1 MHIHSMHLLLSMA
14 SLAAASTEESS
25 SSSSNLLPPSF
36 THPAFL
42 PSSMRSSPTKSS
54 IHGPDDGLSSNVL
67 LHEPYES
74 CPNSDLGSLSNE
86 PLNSLVNS
94 ALFMDAMQQE
104 LVVVVGQSAQH
115 RATCSPNECMCDTDD
130 VMGSSPASLT
140 PPPILQRG
148 WVLSGRDSNDDA
160 HDRSFSSSSQSDSAE
175 RTTPGTT
182 ADHEGAKK
190 LRTETKTKSALERHH
205 HQQLQGIRQ
214 QSSPTHRLS
223 FMVSNSLLWMV
234 TMVRNAVLA

>member
-1 MHIHSMHLLLSMA
+1 VHIHSMHLLLSMA
-14 SLAAASTEESS
+14 ALAAASTEESS

-54 IHGPDDGLSSNVL
+54 IHGPDDGLSSNFL
-67 LHEPYES
+67 LHQPYES
-74 CPNSDLGSLSNE
+74 CPNSGLESSSNE
-86 PLNSLVNS
+86 PLNSLVYS

-104 LVVVVGQSAQH
+104 LIVGQSAQH
-115 RATCSPNECMCDTDD
+115 RATCSPNESMCDTDD
-130 VMGSSPASLT
+130 VMGSSPALLT
-140 PPPILQRG
+140 PLPILQRG

-160 HDRSFSSSSQSDSAE
+160 HDRSFSFSSQSDDAE
-175 RTTPGTT
+175 RTTPRTT

-190 LRTETKTKSALERHH
+190 LRTETKTTSALARHH
-205 HQQLQGIRQ
+205 HQQVQGIRQ

>member
-1 MHIHSMHLLLSMA
+1 
-14 SLAAASTEESS
+14 
-25 SSSSNLLPPSF
+25 
-36 THPAFL
+36 
-42 PSSMRSSPTKSS
+42 MRSSPTKSS
-54 IHGPDDGLSSNVL
+54 IHGPDDGLSSNFL
-67 LHEPYES
+67 LHQPYES
-74 CPNSDLGSLSNE
+74 CPNSGLGSLSNE
-86 PLNSLVNS
+86 PLNSLVIS

-104 LVVVVGQSAQH
+104 LVVLVGQSAQH

-140 PPPILQRG
+140 PPILQRG

-160 HDRSFSSSSQSDSAE
+160 HDRSFLSSSSSQSDSAE
-175 RTTPGTT
+175 RTTPRTT

-190 LRTETKTKSALERHH
+190 LRTETKTTSALERHH